1 MRKRRIGGIVAAG
14 VMAIALVAP
23 ATADTGLIQILSSP
37 RLKPARKISYVAECT
52 SDCSL
57 IGKLTLKL
65 KHGKLGPVTIGPGTF
80 AAGDGGKFFLILN
93 KAAKHDLKANPG
105 KARLK
110 TTTNATNLDPAGG
123 GATDEVKATF
133 KFHKK

>member
-1 MRKRRIGGIVAAG
+1 MRDRRMAGIVAAG
-14 VMAIALVAP
+14 VMAIGLAAP
-23 ATADTGLIQILSSP
+23 ATADTGLIQILSP
-37 RLKPARKISYVAECT
+37 PKLKPARKISYVAACT

-65 KHGKLGPVTIGPGTF
+65 KHSKLGPVTIGPGTF

-93 KAAKHDLKANPG
+93 KAAKRDLKSNPG

-123 GATDEVKATF
+123 GATDEVKRTF
-133 KFHKK
+133 KFHRK